1 MPLYG
6 GKRWTPSRRVM
17 GIRSE
22 AEQPSGTKTRGGILP
37 KGVARG
43 GRIGF
48 TAPDSTGRN
57 LAPTLPYQAPTRIN
71 TANVPGIGAPLVP
84 TAGGTAVPGVNTL
97 AGAPGGAG
105 GDLGT
110 PLTGFGQPF
119 LPGAVPML
127 YDNPELLAM
136 QAMSNLGYGD
146 LAANQGL
153 YQMIRPQM
161 EYANWLAGL
170 ALGQGSDLGAGGN
183 NAALNWI
190 GNYAQNLMTP
200 GGNTIDFN
208 AGLNA
213 LRAGIGTPNSAIS
226 QFLNVDDPAA
236 QVANFKS
243 LALPLAAAGLH
254 PFFARAF
261 QNAVNQAGDQYLLSA
276 ATNAGAGNFGAFFG
290 AQTPYI

>member
-1 MPLYG
+1 MATFGYN
-6 GKRWTPSRRVM
+6 RWTPSRRVM

-22 AEQPSGTKTRGGILP
+22 REQPSGTKKNPPILP
-37 KGVARG
+37 RGSARDDPRRRG
-43 GRIGF
+43 YPF
-48 TAPDSTGRN
+48 ENLYAPATTTAPTGTVAPTGTTVTPSTGGN
-57 LAPTLPYQAPTRIN
+57 L
-71 TANVPGIGAPLVP
+71 V
-84 TAGGTAVPGVNTL
+84 
-97 AGAPGGAG
+97 GGAG
-105 GDLGT
+105 LGTGSNLGT
-110 PLTGFGQPF
+110 PLSGFGQPF

-127 YDNPELLAM
+127 FDNPELLAM
-136 QAMSNLGYGD
+136 QAMQNQGLGD

-170 ALGQGSDLGAGGN
+170 ALGQGADLGAGGN

-190 GNYAQNLMTP
+190 GDYATQLMTP

-213 LRAGIGTPNSAIS
+213 LRTGIGAPDSAIS

-276 ATNAGAGNFGAFFG
+276 ATNAGAGNFGTFFG
-290 AQTPYI
+290 NQTPYI

>member
-1 MPLYG
+1 MPRYARN
-6 GKRWTPSRRVM
+6 RWTPSRRVM

-22 AEQPSGTKTRGGILP
+22 TEQPSGTKTNPPILP
-37 KGVARG
+37 KGVARDRQRLG
-43 GRIGF
+43 FAPFDPTASNRAAIG
-48 TAPDSTGRN
+48 
-57 LAPTLPYQAPTRIN
+57 PYQPSAVVPMTPSSVTSTQFGN
-71 TANVPGIGAPLVP
+71 TAYNQ
-84 TAGGTAVPGVNTL
+84 TAVPSQ
-97 AGAPGGAG
+97 PGTPGS
-105 GDLGT
+105 DLGT

-136 QAMSNLGYGD
+136 QAMGNLGYGD

-190 GNYAQNLMTP
+190 GNYATNLMTP

-213 LRAGIGTPNSAIS
+213 LQSGIGNPTSAIS

-290 AQTPYI
+290 NQTPYI